1 MNDASVSKKFLG
13 ANGFSDAFLS
23 LSGFP
28 GADGLSGVDGFSGA
42 EGANGFSGVN
52 GFSSAEKTKSCRLG
66 MVSTL
71 GVMQ

>member
-1 MNDASVSKKFLG
+1 MKDASVSKKFLG
-13 ANGFSDAFLS
+13 ANGFSNAFLS

-42 EGANGFSGVN
+42 EKRK
-52 GFSSAEKTKSCRLG
+52 KTKSCRLG

-71 GVMQ
+71 GAMQEPPLPHESG